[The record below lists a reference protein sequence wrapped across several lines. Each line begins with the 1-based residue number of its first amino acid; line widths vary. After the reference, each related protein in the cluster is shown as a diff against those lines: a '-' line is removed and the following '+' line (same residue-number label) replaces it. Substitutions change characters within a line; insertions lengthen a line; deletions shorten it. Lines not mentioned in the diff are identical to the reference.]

1 MDSAFTLQQLLNS
14 VKSFFDKEFY
24 SHIWVDSELSD
35 WKKNHFS
42 QHVYGELIEHNASG
56 KKVASCRFTCWKYQA
71 ASIESKFYQQTGEN
85 LKKGL
90 KVRLKC
96 KLVFSEQYGFS
107 INIIDIDT
115 HFTLGLLYSNIH
127 KIYCALENE
136 GVQDINKNIEAIYD
150 FFNVAVISS
159 PTAAGVDDFKEI
171 SDKLSKDG
179 LCQFKFFDSLMQGN
193 GCVENIIEALRFI
206 QTKNDNFDCVV
217 ILRGGGSVLDLA
229 IFNDYDLAK
238 EICLYKIP
246 VYTAIGHDKDQ
257 SVLDMVSHL
266 SFGTPSKVASY
277 IKDTIYNKGRMT
289 SDFID
294 FIESK
299 TSQLLI
305 NSFKNI
311 ELLSTAI
318 LASSNKCV
326 QLSESTLGHYGDKVK
341 LCFND
346 KLYAAGNHIE
356 KQFKYI
362 LANSLTSTLTK
373 GYTIALDESNNVIKS
388 KTEAKSASIKKLK
401 FKDGDFIL

>member
-1 MDSAFTLQQLLNS
+1 
-14 VKSFFDKEFY
+14 
-24 SHIWVDSELSD
+24 
-35 WKKNHFS
+35 
-42 QHVYGELIEHNASG
+42 
-56 KKVASCRFTCWKYQA
+56 
-71 ASIESKFYQQTGEN
+71 
-85 LKKGL
+85 
-90 KVRLKC
+90 
-96 KLVFSEQYGFS
+96 
-107 INIIDIDT
+107 
-115 HFTLGLLYSNIH
+115 
-127 KIYCALENE
+127 
-136 GVQDINKNIEAIYD
+136 
-150 FFNVAVISS
+150 
-159 PTAAGVDDFKEI
+159 
-171 SDKLSKDG
+171 
-179 LCQFKFFDSLMQGN
+179 MQGN